1 MGRASF
7 YYAVATRTGCGIF
20 RTWDECLAFLH
31 VHPGAEFHK
40 KHRTWVDAE
49 AFMIDKCKELG
60 YQYQEAQLEQRL
72 QSHSVALDSDGI
84 LNTDTST
91 DAVSEDDAPPW

>member
-1 MGRASF
+1 MSKAGF

-20 RTWDECLAFLH
+20 GTWDECLAFLR

-72 QSHSVALDSDGI
+72 QNPSVAPDFDSIPD
-84 LNTDTST
+84 TDTSMESM
-91 DAVSEDDAPPW
+91 SEDDAPPW